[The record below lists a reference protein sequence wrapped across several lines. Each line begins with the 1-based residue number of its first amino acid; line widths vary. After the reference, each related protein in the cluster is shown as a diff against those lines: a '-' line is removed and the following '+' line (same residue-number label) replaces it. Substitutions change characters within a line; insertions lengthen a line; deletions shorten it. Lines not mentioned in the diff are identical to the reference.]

1 MNEPHARF
9 SAWLASGAQ
18 GEPARDLALHA
29 SVCPDCTRAITA
41 LDLLGRIDLDGA
53 PMPSWAGAGEES
65 GGLLRATRF
74 AAAAAGV
81 MLVAVVV
88 GIGASQLILGARA
101 SGEAAFGSE
110 TPGQGL
116 LGGAGTPAASP
127 TPPSSS
133 IDADTP
139 TPSPSQGP
147 VGTPF
152 ILPTARPTPRPTPAP
167 TRTPRPTPTPH
178 PTATPTPVATPSP
191 SDTPTPS
198 STPAP
203 TVPGSPTL
211 DAATAG
217 TGTVDLSWSAPSSD
231 GGSPISGY
239 EIWRGTSSG
248 TETLYATV
256 GNVLAYQ
263 DAAAPAPDTYFY
275 RVAAQNSVGTG
286 SFSNELSATP
296 S

>member
-18 GEPARDLALHA
+18 GQPARDLALHA

-101 SGEAAFGSE
+101 SGEVAFGSE

-152 ILPTARPTPRPTPAP
+152 VLPTARPTPRPTPTP
-167 TRTPRPTPTPH
+167 TRTPRPTPIATASSVETPS
-178 PTATPTPVATPSP
+178 PPPSP
-191 SDTPTPS
+191 SDT
-198 STPAP
+198 
-203 TVPGSPTL
+203 GSPSASQSASTSASASASASPS
-211 DAATAG
+211 DTA
-217 TGTVDLSWSAPSSD
+217 SASPSASA
-231 GGSPISGY
+231 SP
-239 EIWRGTSSG
+239 
-248 TETLYATV
+248 
-256 GNVLAYQ
+256 
-263 DAAAPAPDTYFY
+263 
-275 RVAAQNSVGTG
+275 
-286 SFSNELSATP
+286 
-296 S
+296 